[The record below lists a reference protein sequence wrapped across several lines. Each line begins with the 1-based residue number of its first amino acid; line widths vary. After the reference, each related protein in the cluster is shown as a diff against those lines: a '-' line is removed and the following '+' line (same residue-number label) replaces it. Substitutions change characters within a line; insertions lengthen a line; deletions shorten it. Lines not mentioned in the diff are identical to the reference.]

1 MKNYWWV
8 AVVALLCA
16 GQASA
21 QGRSGI
27 GDTALTNVKPYREL
41 QAFGACLARTQRTQA
56 LALIATV
63 PDSKEEA
70 QLLKKWVYG
79 EHEICMFGGTN
90 MQMSGIFA
98 RGAIAEGL
106 LRTQGVPATH
116 RLSSPSPSEVRDL
129 HGVARCYTSGHRNEV
144 EALMKIHPGSQEEV
158 KAVAALWE
166 DFRKCMPKFQVR
178 LNAPWIRF
186 LLAEALLRIEPNTVA
201 SGD

>member
-1 MKNYWWV
+1 
-8 AVVALLCA
+8 
-16 GQASA
+16 
-21 QGRSGI
+21 
-27 GDTALTNVKPYREL
+27 
-41 QAFGACLARTQRTQA
+41 
-56 LALIATV
+56 
-63 PDSKEEA
+63 
-70 QLLKKWVYG
+70 
-79 EHEICMFGGTN
+79 
-90 MQMSGIFA
+90 
-98 RGAIAEGL
+98 
-106 LRTQGVPATH
+106 
-116 RLSSPSPSEVRDL
+116 VRDL